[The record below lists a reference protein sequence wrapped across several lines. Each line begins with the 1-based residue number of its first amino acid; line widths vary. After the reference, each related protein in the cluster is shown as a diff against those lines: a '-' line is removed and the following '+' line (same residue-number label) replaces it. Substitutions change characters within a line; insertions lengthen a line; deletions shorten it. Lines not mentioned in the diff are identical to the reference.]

1 MGKDTLL
8 FVRGKTFY
16 VRAEQLEDHPSQ
28 MGTNVGVLIFYFCV
42 RIAGTGK
49 RESYVLKSPVSQ
61 GD

>member
-1 MGKDTLL
+1 MS
-8 FVRGKTFY
+8 Y
-16 VRAEQLEDHPSQ
+16 VGAEQIQEHPSQ

-42 RIAGTGK
+42 RIVGTGK